1 MGSDKP
7 KKCEIDAA
15 STWPLGPA
23 LTPELRSGASP
34 EAPDPAV
41 LLLLIRAIVESR
53 LHDQDCLLTR
63 STHTACYH
71 CTKRRIVC
79 DLTEPKCNK
88 CAKKGLDCPG
98 YGIRYRFADGKTAS
112 STEFEPAASSRNA
125 SSSSSASS
133 LSAKRRQP
141 DLKWVDVSSR
151 VKRARPAAEQEPGA
165 DATTG
170 AAAPFTSTARS
181 SGEGVHVARRQQGTH
196 ASDPNGGYDNSGGY
210 DHHYWSQQSLETSP
224 QETFESSSAGD
235 NENDVIEITR
245 RGDFGTL
252 ARPEFSPISI
262 TLPSLLSNPDPRIRL
277 LFKHCEHCL
286 SHSRHAG
293 PAFKPPADKRA

>member
-7 KKCEIDAA
+7 KKCEIDTA
-15 STWPLGPA
+15 SAWPLGPVS
-23 LTPELRSGASP
+23 TPELRSGAP
-34 EAPDPAV
+34 RPPDPAV
-41 LLLLIRAIVESR
+41 LLLPIWVIVESR
-53 LHDQDCLLTR
+53 SHDQDRLLTR
-63 STHTACYH
+63 NIHTACYH

-112 STEFEPAASSRNA
+112 STEFEPAQSSRNA

-151 VKRARPAAEQEPGA
+151 VKRARPTAEQEPS
-165 DATTG
+165 
-170 AAAPFTSTARS
+170 AAAPLSSAARS
-181 SGEGVHVARRQQGTH
+181 SGEGLHVARRQQGTH
-196 ASDPNGGYDNSGGY
+196 ASGPSGQYDNSRGH
-210 DHHYWSQQSLETSP
+210 DHHYWSQQSRDTSP

-286 SHSRHAG
+286 CPSRHAG
-293 PAFKPPADKRA
+293 PAFKPPTDKRA

>member
-1 MGSDKP
+1 M
-7 KKCEIDAA
+7 
-15 STWPLGPA
+15 
-23 LTPELRSGASP
+23 
-34 EAPDPAV
+34 
-41 LLLLIRAIVESR
+41 
-53 LHDQDCLLTR
+53 
-63 STHTACYH
+63 
-71 CTKRRIVC
+71 C

-112 STEFEPAASSRNA
+112 STEFEPAGSSRNA
-125 SSSSSASS
+125 TSSSSASS
-133 LSAKRRQP
+133 LAAKRRQP

-151 VKRARPAAEQEPGA
+151 VKRARPTAEQEPSA

-170 AAAPFTSTARS
+170 AAAPLGSTVRS
-181 SGEGVHVARRQQGTH
+181 SGEALHVARRQQRTH
-196 ASDPNGGYDNSGGY
+196 APGPSGQYDTSGGR
-210 DHHYWSQQSLETSP
+210 DHQYWSQQSRDTSQ
-224 QETFESSSAGD
+224 QETFESLSTDD

-277 LFKHCEHCL
+277 LFKHCERCL
-286 SHSRHAG
+286 FPAATPARPSSHLLTNAYSRDPCLTCHAHV
-293 PAFKPPADKRA
+293 R